1 MAATGSTPSGGSSSD
16 PTGSSGS
23 SQFQVWK
30 EWVFAK
36 GSGTWNGFQDYL
48 KNPGTGAEQ
57 ALQAAPVLALAFV
70 TYGLYAKLQENLA
83 WNADLREYRQDANTF
98 YQRVNATVIVGAI
111 LTVALV
117 TLKMLEVGMGALGC
131 FSVMTGVTLVA
142 GGLLA
147 ANYYVYQR
155 SIQHDGR

>member
-1 MAATGSTPSGGSSSD
+1 MPGSESGGTTTATGEL
-16 PTGSSGS
+16 
-23 SQFQVWK
+23 QFEAWK
-30 EWVFAK
+30 NWVLDK
-36 GSGTWNGFQDYL
+36 GNKAWNGFQEYL
-48 KNPGTGAEQ
+48 KNPGTGAAQ

-70 TYGLYAKLQENLA
+70 TYGLYAKLQENLS